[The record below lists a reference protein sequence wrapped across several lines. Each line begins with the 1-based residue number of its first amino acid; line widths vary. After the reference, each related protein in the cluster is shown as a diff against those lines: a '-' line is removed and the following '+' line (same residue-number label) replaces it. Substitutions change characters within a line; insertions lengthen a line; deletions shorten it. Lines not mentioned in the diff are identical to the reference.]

1 MGGIQSL
8 PSVKAEAARGIFIFR
23 AYIYIYI
30 IIVMA
35 ENAIFGNMGISED
48 LDLVAVLSFM
58 LLLLSLQ

>member
-1 MGGIQSL
+1 
-8 PSVKAEAARGIFIFR
+8 
-23 AYIYIYI
+23 
-30 IIVMA
+30 MA